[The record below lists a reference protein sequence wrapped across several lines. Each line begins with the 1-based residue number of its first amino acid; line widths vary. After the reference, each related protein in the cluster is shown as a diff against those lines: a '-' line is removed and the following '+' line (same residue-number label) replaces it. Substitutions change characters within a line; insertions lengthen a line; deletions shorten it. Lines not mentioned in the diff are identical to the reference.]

1 MTSLESGGAGGTGA
15 LPVTL
20 RWSQATVSSEAIER
34 ALYALADR
42 VSGSVSSIDDEWI
55 LEAYPRDLSE
65 DTGSLCHRI
74 RQEVTDQSLRLKIAA
89 RTDPLRNVVFAL
101 AFSRTTA
108 AKDGGDDQTPTGERH
123 TGVAP

>member
-1 MTSLESGGAGGTGA
+1 MTSPDPRGIDGSGVP
-15 LPVTL
+15 LVTL
-20 RWSQATVSSEAIER
+20 RWSQETVPSEAIER

-42 VSGSVSSIDDEWI
+42 VSGSVAPDGDEW
-55 LEAYPRDLSE
+55 LLQAHPRDPAG
-65 DTGSLCHRI
+65 DTEGLRHRI

-108 AKDGGDDQTPTGERH
+108 VEAGVDHPPADARH
-123 TGVAP
+123 PGLDA